1 MESFT
6 TQSPRQAVSNPT
18 YGATDNREGQNQS
31 FSLRP
36 SEFLDGLGVWWAF
49 VLAPKRALVQHLD
62 SEHHSIISCTISR
75 ILTWLGGH
83 DHYSELAHADHG
95 SVWAGSRVVKALK
108 VLITAIL
115 GSNPTTRRFSLKSRL
130 FSLSFF
136 AHFWVDLGLL
146 KVRTL
151 FQKSQRQ
158 FATYGVWREMVNDER
173 SHVWPCDSA

>member
-1 MESFT
+1 M
-6 TQSPRQAVSNPT
+6 
-18 YGATDNREGQNQS
+18 
-31 FSLRP
+31 RP
-36 SEFLDGLGVWWAF
+36 NEILDGLGVWWAF

-62 SEHHSIISCTISR
+62 SGNSTTIADSITR
-75 ILTWLGGH
+75 DWLWLGGH

-158 FATYGVWREMVNDER
+158 FATYGVWWEMVNDER